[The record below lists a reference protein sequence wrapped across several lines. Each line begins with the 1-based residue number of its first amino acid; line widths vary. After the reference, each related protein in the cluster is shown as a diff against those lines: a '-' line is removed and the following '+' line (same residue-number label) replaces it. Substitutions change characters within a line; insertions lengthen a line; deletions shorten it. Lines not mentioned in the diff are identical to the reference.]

1 MKKLFIIG
9 SMLVSLSVNAGQSSS
24 LVIPTTGFSNML
36 SSFIGSAKITGV
48 FLTSPT
54 ANTASITIVDTSTN
68 SLTYVN
74 PAYTQYSSYATNLIT
89 TYTNFF
95 GTVQSLTNL
104 VLVDVSSSVAQ
115 STNLNTVILT
125 ATAATNSMVA
135 FTPVSFFVSKGIWVT
150 NTGSGNATV
159 TINYQQ

>member
-9 SMLVSLSVNAGQSSS
+9 SLFAGLAASAGQSSS
-24 LVIPTTGFSNML
+24 LLIPAAGFSNML
-36 SSFIGSAKITGV
+36 SSFAGSAKITGV
-48 FLTSPT
+48 FLTSPA
-54 ANTASITIVDTSTN
+54 ANTASITIVDTTTN

-104 VLVDVSSSVAQ
+104 VLIDVSSSVAQ

-125 ATAATNSMVA
+125 ATAATNSTVA
-135 FTPVSFFVSKGIWVT
+135 YTPVSFFANKGIWVT